1 MLVVILKLVVKEPD
15 IFWIFN
21 IVSDNVYT
29 SDKYLCK
36 AGNVVDESMILLGV
50 ILCKNG

>member
-1 MLVVILKLVVKEPD
+1 LLKNQTFSGF
-15 IFWIFN
+15 IN

>member
-1 MLVVILKLVVKEPD
+1 MLKLVAKEPD
-15 IFWIFN
+15 I
-21 IVSDNVYT
+21 VSNNVYT
-29 SDKYLCK
+29 SGKYLCK